1 MKNSNIRI
9 IALQLMLL
17 FVLSANAQEYKI
29 TKFKE
34 NLFDLTAASA
44 AVKDRNGDECALIRF
59 AVQDNNF
66 EFEPNLGVVKMVRK
80 SGEIQLFVPQH
91 TKMITVRHAVF
102 GVLRDYSIPVDIEA
116 KTVYDAVIVIDPDA
130 LAAARKGRER
140 HVYANVGFNVLSIM
154 GPAIAVGVNFKHHNA
169 ELGFI
174 YGLNKTD
181 DIYIYDNNGN
191 LREGYKYNA
200 MRTYLRY
207 GYQIPLTDFI
217 SVTPQV
223 GAAYN
228 YYNGKQSDNVTTSY
242 DAYKSSST
250 FSGTVGARLQ
260 FDLNN
265 ALKVYLTPEYDFAL
279 GKDNNYKVLS
289 SNSKF
294 KSFTEGF
301 NLAAG
306 VIIYF

>member
-1 MKNSNIRI
+1 MKHSNIRI
-9 IALQLMLL
+9 IAIQLLLL
-17 FVLSANAQEYKI
+17 FALSANAQEYQI

-34 NLFDLTAASA
+34 NIFDLSAASA

-66 EFEPNLGVVKMVRK
+66 EFEPNLGTVKIVRK

-91 TKMITVRHAVF
+91 TKMITIRHAVF
-102 GVLRDYSIPVDIEA
+102 GVLRDYSIPVSIES
-116 KTVYDAVIVIDPDA
+116 KVVYDAVIAINPEA

-140 HVYANVGFNVLSIM
+140 HVYANVGFNVMSIM
-154 GPAIAVGVNFKHHNA
+154 GPAVAVGVNFKHHNA

-174 YGLNKTD
+174 YGMNKTD
-181 DIYIYDNNGN
+181 DIYIYDNAGN

-200 MRTYLRY
+200 LRTYLRY

-217 SVTPQV
+217 SVTPQL

-228 YYNGKQSDNVTTSY
+228 YYNGKQSDNVSTSY

-250 FSGTVGARLQ
+250 FSATLGARLQ

-279 GKDNNYKVLS
+279 SKDDNYKVLS
-289 SNSKF
+289 TNSKF
-294 KSFTEGF
+294 KSFTERF

-306 VIIYF
+306 LIIYF